1 MSGKWRRYC
10 LGLNVMKWPWHIW
23 ANASLINEVDHNMM
37 QDNKI
42 QQNLLH
48 AFWYILRNLVKNNYI
63 YEVKCFITLESLRS
77 FNVLATTV

>member
-1 MSGKWRRYC
+1 
-10 LGLNVMKWPWHIW
+10 
-23 ANASLINEVDHNMM
+23 M